1 MWMGDVAMCDD
12 DIKFAIGELTA
23 KLESIEK
30 KLDHITTDVDELK
43 SYKAHLVGIGAS
55 VSFFL
60 AAIGF
65 MFGDI
70 MRSMIRKMFN

>member
-1 MWMGDVAMCDD
+1 MCDD
-12 DIKFAIGELTA
+12 DIKFVIGELSA
-23 KLESIEK
+23 KLDGIEK
-30 KLDHITTDVDELK
+30 KLDTITTDVEELK

-65 MFGDI
+65 MFGD
-70 MRSMIRKMFN
+70 MVRSMVRKMFS